1 MGIVLPPASI
11 ATLRR
16 SPGPRTLATPMV
28 RATSSARNHESLTAQ
43 QVASRQRAQWLR
55 YVGRNH
61 PVGQIEQQG
70 IQQRLDTLGLLRRVL
85 GIAGEEIRPLY
96 GKARIDR
103 AATQIGARRL
113 GGRGIGGEQR
123 YGCVRGIDVVSR
135 ANGGVAETV
144 GSYAEFHGNE
154 RLVILGRAEK
164 FRPMLQNVVDDRRPA
179 DGRQELVE
187 DHPLIV
193 PA

>member
-85 GIAGEEIRPLY
+85 GIAGEENRPLY

-113 GGRGIGGEQR
+113 GG
-123 YGCVRGIDVVSR
+123 RGIDVVSR

-154 RLVILGRAEK
+154 RLVILGRAKK